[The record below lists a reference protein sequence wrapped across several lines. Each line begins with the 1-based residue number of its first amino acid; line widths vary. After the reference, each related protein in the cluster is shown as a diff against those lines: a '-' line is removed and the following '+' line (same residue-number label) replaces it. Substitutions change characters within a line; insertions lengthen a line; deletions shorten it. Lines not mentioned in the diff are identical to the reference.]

1 MHIFRTSFPK
11 NTSGKLLLSNNII
24 GILMSWN
31 WGDLLLKVSIFEHD
45 LTFILTDGMLWR
57 PFRSVYWRSLSLC
70 SEWLWNYFL
79 GYCLIKQWY
88 VVITC
93 PVWSGWDSV
102 PFNRDPGSAINS
114 TQIISHNHMWKAS
127 SWQGGIP
134 LLYCR
139 DEIIAS
145 ARLRGWKSNLTHAYK
160 GKLK

>member
-88 VVITC
+88 VVITWSRLVGMRFC
-93 PVWSGWDSV
+93 PVS
-102 PFNRDPGSAINS
+102 PGSRQCYKLYTNYIPQSHVKSFILARRYSSFVLPGRNNCFSPS
-114 TQIISHNHMWKAS
+114 TWVK
-127 SWQGGIP
+127 
-134 LLYCR
+134 
-139 DEIIAS
+139 
-145 ARLRGWKSNLTHAYK
+145 K
-160 GKLK
+160 